1 MKDKTTLVVAHRLS
15 TLKRMD
21 RILVFDAGKIIED
34 GSHQDLLNL
43 NGIYKKLWDSQVGGF
58 IIENNSEN
66 ND

>member
-1 MKDKTTLVVAHRLS
+1 MKDKTTVVVAHRLS

-21 RILVFDAGKIIED
+21 RILVFNAGKIIED
-34 GSHQDLLNL
+34 GSHQDLLDL
-43 NGIYKKLWDSQVGGF
+43 NGTYKKLWDSQVGGF